1 MGWKWAERGRD
12 NRYLGLGLKLDRAEQ
27 GEVDGWKVKA
37 RSGIYLLI
45 KRAVS
50 VVRYKWS
57 NFVDVDEIC
66 AAGKARC
73 FW

>member
-1 MGWKWAERGRD
+1 MKESRERTD

-27 GEVDGWKVKA
+27 LEVDGWKVKA

-57 NFVDVDEIC
+57 NFVDVDGDEIC
-66 AAGKARC
+66 ARGS
-73 FW
+73 